1 MKPATWDTLPPLYQ
15 QALTQARTAFAYA
28 YNPYS
33 HFSVGA
39 CLITQT
45 GELITGTN
53 FENASYTSICAERA
67 ALVRANVMGHRTFQA
82 MAIIAKGISNTTEV
96 CAPCGTCRQAIYEA
110 AQLSGG
116 NLELILSTTQCDKI
130 VLTDIR
136 TLLPMAFGPKD
147 LNIDVT
153 HWTI

>member
-1 MKPATWDTLPPLYQ
+1 VKSVTWEALSPLYQ
-15 QALTQARTAFAYA
+15 QALTLAREALAYA

-45 GELITGTN
+45 GEFITGTN
-53 FENASYTSICAERA
+53 FENASYTSICAERS

-82 MAIIAKGISNTTEV
+82 IAILAKGQINTTEV
-96 CAPCGTCRQAIYEA
+96 CAPCGTCRQALYEA

-116 NLELILSTTQCDKI
+116 NLELILSTTACDKI

-147 LNIDVT
+147 LNIDIAS
-153 HWTI
+153 WTN